1 VRAPAPRASELRQR
15 LQAAR
20 DQEIRDAADRLL
32 AGESTDLAERIRRIE
47 AHATLLAALPAPR
60 RWEWLPALCVGGA
73 SVVLVGLLWT
83 VPVPKSRIVL
93 TIRSDAVKLGLVEPW
108 SSPGRFHL
116 PLDGGSVSLEAL
128 SAVEAPGLFPRLA
141 SADRGAWLRVEG
153 GTVALQAFHLDG
165 QGSLEVEGL
174 EPDRVRL
181 SARRARVKGVLT
193 LGGGARVEAGAA
205 DGRAVVDRRLD
216 VEIPEAIDFQS
227 SGVGAVAAQIT
238 LGPRAPWVLQNLRVR
253 DLSFS
258 REWSPAPGEVVFRSG
273 IKEGT
278 LALHDVAESLTLRD
292 GDQLSLSGVEG
303 RVAELR
309 VEPGRAPAVIF
320 EGTARRVWTG
330 SEGFSRDLAPSWL
343 KYLYH
348 QKPLEFFWSAVVL
361 VWGMLWGVRKTL
373 FL

>member
-1 VRAPAPRASELRQR
+1 MSARTPRVRELRQR

-20 DQEIRDAADRLL
+20 DQEIRDAADRLFR
-32 AGESTDLAERIRRIE
+32 GDSSDLDDRIRRIE

-93 TIRSDAVKLGLVEPW
+93 TIRSDTVKLGLTDPW

-116 PLDGGSVSLEAL
+116 PLDGGSVSIEAL
-128 SAVEAPGLFPRLA
+128 TAVDAPGLFPRLG
-141 SADRGAWLRVEG
+141 SADRGAWLRVGG
-153 GTVALQAFHLDG
+153 GTVALQGLHLDG

-174 EPDRVRL
+174 EANRVRL
-181 SARRARVKGVLT
+181 STRRARVKGVLT
-193 LGGGARVEAGAA
+193 VGGGARVKAGAA
-205 DGRAVVDRRLD
+205 DGRADVDRQLD
-216 VEIPEAIDFQS
+216 DEIPEAIDFQS
-227 SGVGAVAAQIT
+227 SGVGAVATQIT
-238 LGPRAPWVLQNLRVR
+238 LGPRAPWVLQNLHVQ
-253 DLSFS
+253 DLGFS

-278 LALHDVAESLTLRD
+278 LTLHDVAESVALRD
-292 GDQLSLSGVEG
+292 GDQLSLSGVDG

-309 VEPGRAPAVIF
+309 VEPGRALAVTF

-343 KYLYH
+343 NYLYH

-361 VWGMLWGVRKTL
+361 VWGMLWGVRKTI
-373 FL
+373 FA